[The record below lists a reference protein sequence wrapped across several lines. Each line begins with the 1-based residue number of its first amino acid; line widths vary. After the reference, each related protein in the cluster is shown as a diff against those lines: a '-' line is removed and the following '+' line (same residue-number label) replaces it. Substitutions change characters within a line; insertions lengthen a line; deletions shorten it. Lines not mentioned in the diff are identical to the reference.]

1 MKKINNLFTFIVL
14 IATFSITSC
23 SEVEPLDPVLSGQ
36 VNSGN
41 GNGSGSGSTGG
52 GNSGGGS
59 TTETVFKADFD
70 GQTWNNAS
78 TIQAIVNSDYISIS
92 AMKSNGSFFQVTI
105 PQGTVG
111 TYNWATATSITSLG
125 LVYSAGSGQV
135 PYVSLSNSDATNQGF
150 TNYVD
155 TAELVISS
163 INTTTNIITG
173 TFKFTGVRY
182 DSTLTQTETKNFT
195 NGQFSVPFT
204 SNNTSPSTNSFFCK
218 LDGSDF
224 IPTNVDGIQANN
236 SITIIGRRGN
246 IENISLSL
254 VGGMAPGTYDLE
266 NLPLGT
272 NNIGL
277 YNQDASGMNS
287 FGANPGTVT
296 ITTHDVATKHIV
308 GTFQFTGTSFLTTDT
323 HSISDGEFDVY
334 YQ

>member
-1 MKKINNLFTFIVL
+1 MKKINNLFAFIVL
-14 IATFSITSC
+14 IAIFSITSC
-23 SEVEPLDPVLSGQ
+23 SEVEPLDPALSNQ

-52 GNSGGGS
+52 GNSGGGGS
-59 TTETVFKADFD
+59 TATVFKADFD

-78 TIQAIVNSDYISIS
+78 NIQAIVNSDYISIS
-92 AMKSNGSFFQVTI
+92 AMKSNGSFFQITV
-105 PQGTVG
+105 PQGAVG
-111 TYNWATATSITSLG
+111 TYNWASATSITSLG

-173 TFKFTGVRY
+173 NFKFTGVRY
-182 DSTLTQTETKNFT
+182 DGTLTQTETKVFT

-204 SNNTSPSTNSFFCK
+204 ANNTSPSTNSFFCK

-254 VGGMAPGTYDLE
+254 VGGMTPGTYDLE

-277 YNQDASGMNS
+277 YNQDASGVNS

-296 ITTHDVATKHIV
+296 ITTHDVGTKHIV
-308 GTFQFTGTSFLTTDT
+308 GTFQFTGTSFTSATT
-323 HSISDGEFDVY
+323 HSISQGTFDVY

>member
-1 MKKINNLFTFIVL
+1 MEIDPNNKLFLTFIVL

-92 AMKSNGSFFQVTI
+92 AMKSNGSFFQITI

-135 PYVSLSNSDATNQGF
+135 PFVSLSNSDATNQGF

-155 TAELVISS
+155 TAEPELREKISQLYGIVIANYDRPSA
-163 INTTTNIITG
+163 IQEENKNTLNEKLKESQN
-173 TFKFTGVRY
+173 KFTSIISKHEKNLLRY
-182 DSTLTQTETKNFT
+182 SK
-195 NGQFSVPFT
+195 S
-204 SNNTSPSTNSFFCK
+204 
-218 LDGSDF
+218 
-224 IPTNVDGIQANN
+224 A
-236 SITIIGRRGN
+236 N
-246 IENISLSL
+246 IENLIL
-254 VGGMAPGTYDLE
+254 D
-266 NLPLGT
+266 
-272 NNIGL
+272 
-277 YNQDASGMNS
+277 D
-287 FGANPGTVT
+287 F
-296 ITTHDVATKHIV
+296 ATFIEK
-308 GTFQFTGTSFLTTDT
+308 
-323 HSISDGEFDVY
+323 
-334 YQ
+334 